1 MSKPSSVTPLA
12 NFIADPLQVGDPLSA
27 GPLTIAPI
35 FGPDPT
41 CEYRSFAAARP
52 HGARIRE
59 LEAGASVR
67 DVVIENPTGDCV
79 LLFEGEEV
87 LGAQQNRTFDV
98 SVLVGPRTKT
108 RVPVSCV
115 EAGRWDGSRHDH
127 AFEVAPQTA
136 SPRLRRE
143 KAEQAREQV
152 AAGADARADQGAVWS
167 SISEVNAELGAS
179 SPTGAMHD
187 IYEDRRDTLR
197 EICTRLPLQDG
208 QVGSIAFI
216 GGQMR
221 VADLLSRPD
230 AYASLHERLVQGY
243 ALDALTAETPG
254 LEDVDSATARGVAL
268 LIADA
273 PIGLRTTGTALGEE
287 VRFEANGLEGS
298 GLVFEEELLALS
310 VFRRQ

>member
-1 MSKPSSVTPLA
+1 MPMTDPPTHLA
-12 NFIADPLQVGDPLSA
+12 NFISGPLQVGDPISA
-27 GPLTIAPI
+27 GPLAVAPI
-35 FGPDPT
+35 FGPEPA
-41 CEYRSFAAARP
+41 CEYRSFADARP
-52 HGARIRE
+52 NGTRIHE
-59 LEAGASVR
+59 LQDGASVR
-67 DVVIENPTGDCV
+67 DVVIENPTPDRV

-98 SVLVGPRTKT
+98 SVLVGPGAKV

-127 AFEVAPQTA
+127 DFEVAPQTA

-152 AAGADARADQGAVWS
+152 AAGAEARADQGSVWN
-167 SISEVNAELGAS
+167 SISEVSAELGAS
-179 SPTGAMHD
+179 SPTGALHD
-187 IYEDRRDTLR
+187 VYEDRRGTLQ
-197 EICTRLPLQDG
+197 EICSRLPRQDG

-221 VADLLSRPD
+221 VADLVSRPD
-230 AYASLHERLVQGY
+230 TYAALHERLVQGY
-243 ALDALTAETPG
+243 ALDALAAPAAE
-254 LEDVDSATARGVAL
+254 LEEIDAATARGVAL

-273 PIGLRTTGTALGEE
+273 PVGHRTPGAALGDE
-287 VRFEANGLEGS
+287 VRFPANGVTGS

-310 VFRRQ
+310 VFRG

>member
-1 MSKPSSVTPLA
+1 MPNFSSVTPLA
-12 NFIADPLQVGDPLSA
+12 NFISEPLQVGDPISS
-27 GPLTIAPI
+27 GPLTVAPI
-35 FGPDPT
+35 FGPEPGCD
-41 CEYRSFAAARP
+41 YRSFADARAN
-52 HGARIRE
+52 GARIHE
-59 LEAGASVR
+59 LAGAASVR
-67 DVVIENPTGDCV
+67 DIVIENPTPDRV

-98 SVLVGPRTKT
+98 SVLVAPGAKV

-115 EAGRWDGSRHDH
+115 EAGRWDNSRHDH

-143 KAEQAREQV
+143 KAEQVREQV
-152 AAGADARADQGAVWS
+152 AAGAEARADQGAVWS
-167 SISEVNAELGAS
+167 SISEVSAELGAS

-187 IYEDRRDTLR
+187 IYEDRRGTLR
-197 EICTRLPLQDG
+197 EICSRLPLQDG

-243 ALDALTAETPG
+243 ALDALVAGAPG
-254 LEDVDSATARGVAL
+254 PEEVDAATARGAAL

-273 PIGLRTTGTALGEE
+273 PIGHRTPGTALGEE
-287 VRFEANGLEGS
+287 VRFEANGLAGS
-298 GLVFEEELLALS
+298 GLVLEEELLALS
-310 VFRRQ
+310 VFRGS